1 MDSVCLVNTMK
12 DCGTNMTDDTVE
24 KIAYEVDDFIS
35 LMVTKHRLDPLT
47 LGSVMMA
54 RLMLANQYF
63 GSGDDFRKLML
74 NIPDV
79 KSKVVESVH

>member
-1 MDSVCLVNTMK
+1 
-12 DCGTNMTDDTVE
+12 MTDDTVE

-35 LMVTKHRLDPLT
+35 LMVTKYRLDPLT

-79 KSKVVESVH
+79 KSKVVEAVH

>member
-1 MDSVCLVNTMK
+1 MDIVYLVNTLK
-12 DCGTNMTDDTVE
+12 HCGINMTDDTVE

-54 RLMLANQYF
+54 RLVLANEFF
-63 GSGDDFRKLML
+63 GSGDEFRQLMV
-74 NIPDV
+74 NIPAF
-79 KSKVVESVH
+79 KPKVIEAVH